1 MIGAL
6 LLDVAMA
13 LITLGLLA
21 GAVQLALGA
30 RRVPKLADLPPL
42 VDGVTAVPSV
52 SIIVPARN
60 EARGIAAAVGSMLAQ
75 DYPDLEVIVI
85 DDRSTDGTRAAVAA
99 LPDPAGRLRVL
110 EVAELPSGWLG
121 KNHANALGAAA
132 ARGDWLLFT
141 DADVRFEPLTLR
153 RALGG
158 AMAHDWDH
166 LTAAPHARLPG
177 AVLSQFA
184 LYFGLLFSLYAR
196 PWAAQDPRSRTHVG
210 IGAFNLV
217 RRGVYETIGGH
228 AALRLRPDD
237 DLKLGMLIKRAGFRQ
252 MFANGRGAIEVE
264 WYSSWAELREGLMKN
279 LFAGSGYSVPMTVAG
294 SLVHLAALAGP
305 PLGALFADGAA
316 RAFGILACL
325 LLLWQGWASAP
336 SLGTRRWGGVLLPL
350 FGVFGTYLMWRSMYL
365 ALSRGAIEW
374 RGRLYP
380 LDELRRHDP

>member
-1 MIGAL
+1 MTGAP
-6 LLDVAMA
+6 LLDVGMA
-13 LITLGLLA
+13 LIALGLLA
-21 GAVQLALGA
+21 GAVQLARGA
-30 RRVPKLADLPPL
+30 RRVPTLADLPPL
-42 VDGVTAVPSV
+42 ADGGTAVPSV
-52 SIIVPARN
+52 SIVVPARN
-60 EARGIAAAVGSMLAQ
+60 EARGIAAAVRSMLAQ
-75 DYPDLEVIVI
+75 DYPDFEVIVI

-121 KNHANALGAAA
+121 KNHANALG
-132 ARGDWLLFT
+132 G
-141 DADVRFEPLTLR
+141 
-153 RALGG
+153 AL
-158 AMAHDWDH
+158 AHDWDH

-196 PWAAQDPRSRTHVG
+196 PWAAQDPRSRAHVG

-217 RRGVYETIGGH
+217 RRSVYEEIGGH
-228 AALRLRPDD
+228 EALRLRPDD
-237 DLKLGMLIKRAGFRQ
+237 DFKLGMLIKRAGFRQ

-264 WYSSWAELREGLMKN
+264 WYSSWGEVREGLMKN
-279 LFAGSGYSVPMTVAG
+279 LFAGSGYSVPLTVAG
-294 SLVHLAALAGP
+294 SLAHLVVLVGP

-325 LLLWQGWASAP
+325 LLFWQGWASAP
-336 SLGTRRWGGVLLPL
+336 SLGTRRWAGVLLPL

-374 RGRLYP
+374 RGRRYP
-380 LDELRRHDP
+380 LDELRQHDP